1 MQFDISQRISAAS
14 GMALIVLMQIES
26 DEVFKTIVL
35 AAIGGVSSYLF
46 TLGVKFLIFYF
57 RKKF

>member
-1 MQFDISQRISAAS
+1 MQFDDSQRISAAS

-26 DEVFKTIVL
+26 DEVVKTIVL

-46 TLGVKFLIFYF
+46 TLGVKFVIFYIS
-57 RKKF
+57 KKF

>member
-1 MQFDISQRISAAS
+1 MQFDFSQRFSAAS
-14 GMALIVLMQIES
+14 GMALFVLMQFES
-26 DEVFKTIVL
+26 DEVVKTIIL

>member
-1 MQFDISQRISAAS
+1 MQFDDSQRISAAS

-26 DEVFKTIVL
+26 DEVVKTIVL

>member
-1 MQFDISQRISAAS
+1 MQFDDSQRISAAS

-26 DEVFKTIVL
+26 DEVVKTIVL

-46 TLGVKFLIFYF
+46 TLVVKFLIFYF

>member
-1 MQFDISQRISAAS
+1 MQFDVSQRISAAS

-26 DEVFKTIVL
+26 DEMVKTIVL

-46 TLGVKFLIFYF
+46 TLVVKFLIFYF

>member
-1 MQFDISQRISAAS
+1 MQFDVSQRISAAS

-26 DEVFKTIVL
+26 DEVVKTIVL